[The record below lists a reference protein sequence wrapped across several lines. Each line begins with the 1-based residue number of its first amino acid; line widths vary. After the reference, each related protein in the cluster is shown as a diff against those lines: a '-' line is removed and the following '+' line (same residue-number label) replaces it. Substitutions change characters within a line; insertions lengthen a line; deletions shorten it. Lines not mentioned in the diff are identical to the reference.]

1 MGRPPRI
8 RREQILQTARRVFA
22 LKGFD
27 STTLA
32 DLAGELH
39 VTPAA
44 VLRYFPSKQALF
56 AAAMRTSVALPR
68 CVFDLQDVDPRSDP
82 RIVLR
87 RFAEQW
93 IPFASN
99 TIAQN
104 IAVQLHQR
112 SNKTFVL
119 PFEPGAKDS
128 PPRKGLRIV
137 TGYFR
142 RAKAAGV
149 IKVGDPRAAALM
161 FMSGLVGYVFIHQ
174 VAQASPRPYPLD
186 DYIDALI
193 ALWSRGGFTTD
204 GGPGVR

>member
-27 STTLA
+27 SATLA
-32 DLAGELH
+32 DIAGELG

-44 VLRYFPSKQALF
+44 VLRYFPTKQALF
-56 AAAMRTSVALPR
+56 EAAMRTSVALPQ
-68 CVFDLQDVDPRSDP
+68 CMFDLRDVDPRTDP

-128 PPRKGLRIV
+128 PPRQGLRIV

-142 RAKAAGV
+142 RAKAAGMIRV
-149 IKVGDPRAAALM
+149 ANPRAAALM

-174 VAQASPRPYPLD
+174 VAQVSARPYPISG
-186 DYIDALI
+186 YIDALI
-193 ALWSRGGFTTD
+193 TLWSRGAFTTD
-204 GGPGVR
+204 GGPRVR